1 MTVKRFMAIHTFH
14 SEKTREDLWSGIAED
29 TSTQKDW
36 AKHWTFDKCKC
47 IATWSGQDDD
57 FFFCHWLADTEDE
70 IHNAIKE
77 NGLDQ
82 FVFTAC
88 YEAHNYIDT
97 ACLSDERAFQI
108 KKTAEA

>member
-1 MTVKRFMAIHTFH
+1 MNAANTLNI
-14 SEKTREDLWSGIAED
+14 DIAD
-29 TSTQKDW
+29 QR
-36 AKHWTFDKCKC
+36 
-47 IATWSGQDDD
+47 ILRQDIMKYSNQESDD
-57 FFFCHWLADTEDE
+57 FFFCHWLADTEED

-97 ACLSDERAFQI
+97 ACLSDERAFQVRQ
-108 KKTAEA
+108 TEQA